1 MRGAATSIARSPRGG
16 GAPACAPMPFPAAR
30 ASRNARTAAPTQEC
44 GAAIRR
50 LGAKGPQARGRSHS

>member
-16 GAPACAPMPFPAAR
+16 ATRLR
-30 ASRNARTAAPTQEC
+30 ADALPRREGEQERENRGPEEEC

-50 LGAKGPQARGRSHS
+50 LGAECPQARGRSHS